1 MIETVDTATF
11 EITLCGND
19 HLSLAESVV
28 KSMLCFFAVLLV
40 LSVIPVGNVFADEIL
55 YARYPALSPDGST
68 IAFTY
73 RGDIWTVPAQGGEAT
88 RLTVHEAEDVQPHFS
103 PDGSMILFSS
113 RRHNNYDV
121 YVMPSVG
128 GVPTRLT
135 YNSGTDI
142 GSGWFPGS
150 DSVVFSTYRG
160 RRTDI
165 CKISVTGGMP
175 IALTGYEQ
183 AYEYGGR
190 ITSDG
195 KGLLFNNGSGLS
207 AWYRRDLKVGGNAD
221 IFLLDRTKDE
231 FTSQRLTDYENH
243 DLWPVLNE
251 ERGELYFVSTRGE
264 WAQIWKKPLAGGEA
278 TAITDFT
285 GDGVQFLNSNPQ
297 GTMLVFEQGFKIWTL
312 DPSEGSPRQI
322 PIRLRTDERDNL
334 VERKE
339 FTGSVEWYSLSP
351 DEKKIAGI
359 IHGEVFVLPA
369 EDPKDGIRVTDTP
382 AREKF
387 VIWGKDS
394 KTVYYC
400 SDRHG
405 NYDVFSADV
414 TTGRETRLTES
425 TENEVKPVPSPDG
438 RYLVYQRG
446 LDRLIR
452 YDLESGIEV
461 VWVKGAFLDMALE
474 MSREYDWSA
483 DSKWLLFTMAA
494 ESHQMDIYA
503 VSLKDSIPQNVSRF
517 VGWNQR
523 PRFSAD
529 GKKAYFTSGGRDGEE
544 TYEVNLVH
552 EPAEFY
558 ESSFDSLFFEED
570 KEKQT
575 DGAKAD
581 DKRDIDN
588 IVIDFDDIQKRRHLA
603 FHLEASSNWPVLT
616 PDGKKYAFV
625 SNLLGES
632 QIWTVNTEDDP
643 ELEQL
648 TSSSGTKSQLTVTSD
663 SQSLYFLEGG
673 KIKTCDIEK
682 GKVETLSFTAVM
694 DIDRVANNRQKYE
707 ETWQT
712 LNSYFYDS
720 TFHGTDWDAVREKYR
735 PVVDHIRT
743 QEEFRN
749 LDLELM
755 GELRASHLNI
765 YSSAPT
771 TEATERTGYLGM
783 DFDSRLLNSDGVFRI
798 SSVFEE
804 SPAALEGIRVG
815 QYLIAVDGIRLT
827 RETNLFKLLEGTIG
841 KRVRLSISDSP
852 DGSTTDLYVKPTSL
866 GGLRNLAYE
875 HWVAERRRMVDSL
888 SGGRIAYLHV
898 RSMDQISL
906 DRFEEELVSL
916 AGEKEGMLID
926 VRNNG
931 GGWTSVHILGT
942 LVKSPYIMRAFR
954 GLPPTSENKY
964 RSKAFERPMACLI
977 NNYSFSNAEIFAEG
991 FRKLKLGK
999 IVGEPTA
1006 GYVIGTGSYTL
1017 IDGTRIRRP
1026 STAALTTEMEDT
1038 DLTPRYPDIL
1048 VENLPD
1054 DMMNGRDPQLVRAVE
1069 ELLLD
1074 LE

>member
-1 MIETVDTATF
+1 MQTVDSAAF
-11 EITLCGND
+11 ELTLCGND
-19 HLSLAESVV
+19 YLSPAESVV
-28 KSMLCFFAVLLV
+28 KSTLCVLAILLV
-40 LSVIPVGNVFADEIL
+40 STMIPVGNVSADEVL
-55 YARYPALSPDGST
+55 YARYPALSPDGTT

-73 RGDIWTVPAQGGEAT
+73 QGDIWTVPVTGGEAT
-88 RLTVHEAEDVQPHFS
+88 RLTVHEAEDIQPHYS

-121 YVMPSVG
+121 YVMASSG
-128 GVPTRLT
+128 GTPTRLT
-135 YNSGTDI
+135 YNSNTDI

-150 DSVVFSTYRG
+150 DSVVFNTYRG

-165 CKISVTGGMP
+165 YKVSVTGGMP
-175 IALTGYEQ
+175 IALTGYQQ

-207 AWYRRDLKVGGNAD
+207 TWYRRDLKVGGNAD
-221 IFLLDRTKDE
+221 VFLLDRTKDE
-231 FTSQRLTDYENH
+231 FTSKRLTDYENH

-264 WAQIWKKPLAGGEA
+264 WAQIWKKPLAGGET
-278 TAITDFT
+278 TAMTDYT

-312 DPSEGSPRQI
+312 DPADGTPKQVS
-322 PIRLRTDERDNL
+322 IRLKTDERDNL

-339 FTGSVEWYSLSP
+339 FNGSVEWYSLSP
-351 DEKKIAGI
+351 DEKKIAAI
-359 IHGEVFVLPA
+359 IHGEIFVLPA
-369 EDPKDGIRVTDTP
+369 EDPEDGIRLTSTT

-387 VIWGKDS
+387 VIWGEDS

-400 SDRHG
+400 SDRYG
-405 NYDVFSADV
+405 NYDIFSADV
-414 TTGRETRLTES
+414 TTGHETRLTES

-438 RYLVYQRG
+438 RFLVYQRG
-446 LDRLIR
+446 LRQLIR
-452 YDLESGIEV
+452 YDMESGSEI
-461 VWVKGAFLDMALE
+461 VWVQGAFLDMALE

-503 VSLKDSIPQNVSRF
+503 VSLDDSAPQNVSRF
-517 VGWNQR
+517 IGWNQS

-529 GKKAYFTSGGRDGEE
+529 GKKAYFTSGGRDGEK
-544 TYEVNLVH
+544 TYEIDLIR
-552 EPAEFY
+552 EPTEFY
-558 ESSFDSLFFEED
+558 ESSFDSLFIEKD
-570 KEKQT
+570 KDDK
-575 DGAKAD
+575 DDDKAD
-581 DKRDIDN
+581 DKEEIDN
-588 IVIDFDDIQKRRHLA
+588 VIIDFDDIQKRRHLA
-603 FHLEASSNWPVLT
+603 FNLEASSNWPVLT
-616 PDGKKYAFV
+616 PDGEKYAFV

-648 TSSSGTKSQLTVTSD
+648 TSSSGTKSHLTVSSD
-663 SQSLYFLEGG
+663 SKSLYFLEGG

-682 GKVETLSFTAVM
+682 GKVKTLSFTAVM
-694 DIDRVANNRQKYE
+694 DIDRVANNRQKYK

-720 TFHGTDWDAVREKYR
+720 TFHGTDWNAVREKYR

-765 YSSAPT
+765 YSNGPWT
-771 TEATERTGYLGM
+771 KETEQTGQLGI
-783 DFDSRLLNSDGVFRI
+783 DFDYRTLDREGVFKI
-798 SSVFEE
+798 AKVFEE
-804 SPAALEGIRVG
+804 SPAAFAGILAG
-815 QYLIAVDGIRLT
+815 QYLIAVDGTRLT
-827 RETNLFKLLEGTIG
+827 RETSLPKLLAGTIG

-852 DGSTTDLYVKPTSL
+852 EGATADLFVKPTSFGNLRTL
-866 GGLRNLAYE
+866 GYE
-875 HWVAERRRMVDSL
+875 DWVAERRRMVDSL
-888 SGGRIAYLHV
+888 SNGRIAYLHI
-898 RSMDQISL
+898 RSMNQTSL
-906 DRFEEELVSL
+906 DRFTEEIVSL
-916 AGEKEGMLID
+916 AGQKEGMLID

-999 IVGEPTA
+999 IIGEPTA
-1006 GYVIGTGSYTL
+1006 GYVIGTGSYRL

-1038 DLTPRYPDIL
+1038 DLLPRYPDIL

-1069 ELLLD
+1069 ELLGD
-1074 LE
+1074 LK